1 MSCRIND
8 EGLNLVKSFEGFMS
22 NFYNCPAGK
31 KTIGYGHNCEANNDG
46 DKINAPI
53 SIAQAEDLLRRDLS
67 MYENY
72 VNSQVPG
79 LNSNQFSA
87 LVSFTFNVGC
97 SNLGSSTLLKKLK
110 AGDTQGAANEF
121 GRWVYANKKKLP
133 GLIRRREAEKQ
144 LFLK

>member
-22 NFYNCPAGK
+22 NFYNCPAASSLLFYINDCTSGK

-97 SNLGSSTLLKKLK
+97 GNLGSSTLLKKLK

-121 GRWVYANKKKLP
+121 GSYKSILV
-133 GLIRRREAEKQ
+133 
-144 LFLK
+144 FH